1 MISCSPAAACQPH
14 HHPTRTHPP
23 LTELLYNGTQR
34 SAKTYSSGVA
44 MAVAA
49 SCRHASS
56 IFRSS
61 RYIFCYTT
69 FGRNPLPSLPNRSRS
84 CPDISR
90 TIKPTVTSIQPRR
103 QINMMILNPRASKIR
118 YLNASH
124 SLLIDLEKHVRK
136 VQVRTAARS
145 NMAFGEHD

>member
-14 HHPTRTHPP
+14 HHPTRTHPTDRAS
-23 LTELLYNGTQR
+23 LKWGR
-34 SAKTYSSGVA
+34 AICKTSSSGVA

-61 RYIFCYTT
+61 RYTFCYTP